1 MFLSEVNRTWFFL
14 RQYIL
19 FSVLT
24 SCFISKL
31 GRLEIMER
39 KVNRRI
45 KGILMAPLAALK
57 RTIIAT
63 VRLPL
68 NQYFPPSL
76 AFFSVWTE
84 S

>member
-31 GRLEIMER
+31 RRLEIMEQ

-45 KGILMAPLAALK
+45 KGILMEPLAALE
-57 RTIIAT
+57 
-63 VRLPL
+63 
-68 NQYFPPSL
+68 
-76 AFFSVWTE
+76 E